1 MDITF
6 TDYYRLTKPTVEQ
19 VDEWKDYLGSSTAF
33 GNKGLRIIMEATHAG
48 LLNLNDRLYIP
59 SRMAEGVSTFRTG
72 EKPTK
77 IIKHHDL
84 HSDPVGVIRG
94 ARFVPTVPDE
104 LEDNPDVQNLMS
116 SSAPIKTQLKSI
128 RNLWRAGVFHQDGW
142 RGLGYIQLI
151 GDVYDTTTI
160 DQVNNGLF
168 DAVSTNFQSPGATHC
183 LICAQNWATDG
194 FCEHDWGEMYTEE
207 DDDEDGFKFPAIA
220 IPGVHQYLETSFTAF
235 EADKLATV
243 EVVDRTNT
251 DNNKTIFLP
260 DNFNWEGNLADST
273 EPIYEFRDFEE
284 DKMANPVK
292 GKNTLSDAE
301 QKVFDVIKKLRS
313 DTKDAIL
320 NDFAKK
326 ISAMYD
332 KNNHLPYQTDAEL
345 DDETAILYTLEDLET
360 ADQTIDDAKI
370 EEIEN
375 LYQEEFQK
383 MSEEDLLTDE
393 QLEDAKLSTKKR
405 KSLPKTVFCGPNRSF
420 PISDCAH
427 AIAAKRLIGRYQGPG
442 NKADILAGI
451 NRRATALGCSNSND
465 NVDPKPSIEVAK
477 LVPGTKDSLKDIKDN
492 DLQSLHLAIEVE
504 LVKRGKKMA
513 YECKECALSD
523 DKLKLAV
530 EELAGVQSIVH
541 EHEDTLII
549 LRNELARTQV
559 EYVDLVDQQV
569 ELSASVF
576 ADKLEKF
583 AQIGVL
589 SGKYDNL
596 DNAREVIRTEDM
608 EKVEAS
614 CADFDWKAAAEKL
627 NDGMSN
633 TPNSTVD
640 DPTINTDSD
649 NTQLPTD
656 LSGPAEEAAEN
667 IRELIADGKTRN
679 AKHIYATMKKLKLFP
694 DEMTFESFSAVTIEK
709 PADN

>member
-1 MDITF
+1 
-6 TDYYRLTKPTVEQ
+6 
-19 VDEWKDYLGSSTAF
+19 
-33 GNKGLRIIMEATHAG
+33 
-48 LLNLNDRLYIP
+48 
-59 SRMAEGVSTFRTG
+59 
-72 EKPTK
+72 
-77 IIKHHDL
+77 
-84 HSDPVGVIRG
+84 
-94 ARFVPTVPDE
+94 
-104 LEDNPDVQNLMS
+104 
-116 SSAPIKTQLKSI
+116 
-128 RNLWRAGVFHQDGW
+128 
-142 RGLGYIQLI
+142 
-151 GDVYDTTTI
+151 
-160 DQVNNGLF
+160 
-168 DAVSTNFQSPGATHC
+168 
-183 LICAQNWATDG
+183 
-194 FCEHDWGEMYTEE
+194 
-207 DDDEDGFKFPAIA
+207 
-220 IPGVHQYLETSFTAF
+220 
-235 EADKLATV
+235 
-243 EVVDRTNT
+243 
-251 DNNKTIFLP
+251 
-260 DNFNWEGNLADST
+260 
-273 EPIYEFRDFEE
+273 
-284 DKMANPVK
+284 
-292 GKNTLSDAE
+292 
-301 QKVFDVIKKLRS
+301 
-313 DTKDAIL
+313 
-320 NDFAKK
+320 
-326 ISAMYD
+326 
-332 KNNHLPYQTDAEL
+332 
-345 DDETAILYTLEDLET
+345 
-360 ADQTIDDAKI
+360 
-370 EEIEN
+370 
-375 LYQEEFQK
+375 
-383 MSEEDLLTDE
+383 
-393 QLEDAKLSTKKR
+393 
-405 KSLPKTVFCGPNRSF
+405 
-420 PISDCAH
+420 
-427 AIAAKRLIGRYQGPG
+427 
-442 NKADILAGI
+442 
-451 NRRATALGCSNSND
+451 
-465 NVDPKPSIEVAK
+465 
-477 LVPGTKDSLKDIKDN
+477 
-492 DLQSLHLAIEVE
+492 
-504 LVKRGKKMA
+504 MA